1 MVLGLASRPGPG
13 GGGNDEDAATEEDL
27 NARLATLNDGV
38 DASDG
43 EEEEAPLPPEPNTNP
58 TSIVDISVVRAAA
71 AAGVVVL
78 VSCAITYP
86 SGHNP
91 AGVIVSLGIFE
102 RAFVKYAN
110 KLDKLGMWLLCWQY
124 TPPWAYVVLLD
135 KLMPVAPSS
144 GLPQ

>member
-1 MVLGLASRPGPG
+1 MVPGLASRPGG
-13 GGGNDEDAATEEDL
+13 DNDAASLTEDAL
-27 NARLATLNDGV
+27 NARLAKLTGRDN
-38 DASDG
+38 ASDG

-58 TSIVDISVVRAAA
+58 TSVADIPLVRAAA
-71 AAGVVVL
+71 AAGVIVL

-124 TPPWAYVVLLD
+124 TPSWVYVVLLYI
-135 KLMPVAPSS
+135 LMPVAPSS
-144 GLPQ
+144 GLLQ

>member
-1 MVLGLASRPGPG
+1 MVPGLASRPGG
-13 GGGNDEDAATEEDL
+13 DNDEDAATEDAL
-27 NARLATLNDGV
+27 TARLATLNDGV

-71 AAGVVVL
+71 TAGAIVA
-78 VSCAITYP
+78 VSCAFTYP
-86 SGHNP
+86 TGHNP

-124 TPPWAYVVLLD
+124 TPSWAYVVLLYI
-135 KLMPVAPSS
+135 LMPVAPSS
-144 GLPQ
+144 GLLQ

>member
-1 MVLGLASRPGPG
+1 MGVLITARVARVLVDDEPGLRCPSKDTAS
-13 GGGNDEDAATEEDL
+13 ES
-27 NARLATLNDGV
+27 

-43 EEEEAPLPPEPNTNP
+43 EEEAPLPPEPNTNP

-124 TPPWAYVVLLD
+124 TPSWAYVVLLYI
-135 KLMPVAPSS
+135 LMPVAPSS
-144 GLPQ
+144 GLRQ

>member
-1 MVLGLASRPGPG
+1 MVPDLAPRPEGD
-13 GGGNDEDAATEEDL
+13 NDEDAATEEAL

-38 DASDG
+38 NASDG
-43 EEEEAPLPPEPNTNP
+43 EEEEAPLPPEPNTDP
-58 TSIVDISVVRAAA
+58 TSVADIPVVRAAA
-71 AAGVVVL
+71 AAGAIVA
-78 VSCAITYP
+78 VSCAFTYP
-86 SGHNP
+86 TGHNP

-110 KLDKLGMWLLCWQY
+110 KLDKLGMWLLCWQC
-124 TPPWAYVVLLD
+124 TPSWAYVVLLD

>member
-1 MVLGLASRPGPG
+1 MVPGLAPRPG
-13 GGGNDEDAATEEDL
+13 GGNGAASLTEEAL
-27 NARLATLNDGV
+27 TARLATLNDGV

-43 EEEEAPLPPEPNTNP
+43 EEEAPLPPEPNTGP
-58 TSIVDISVVRAAA
+58 TSVADISVVRAAA

-78 VSCAITYP
+78 VSCTITYLT
-86 SGHNP
+86 GHNP
-91 AGVIVSLGIFE
+91 AAVIVSLGIFE

-124 TPPWAYVVLLD
+124 TPSWAYVVLLD

>member
-1 MVLGLASRPGPG
+1 MVPGLAPRPG
-13 GGGNDEDAATEEDL
+13 GGNGAASLTEEAL
-27 NARLATLNDGV
+27 TARLATLNDGV

-43 EEEEAPLPPEPNTNP
+43 EEEAPLPPEPNTGP
-58 TSIVDISVVRAAA
+58 TSVADISVVRAAA

-78 VSCAITYP
+78 VSCTITYLT
-86 SGHNP
+86 GHNP
-91 AGVIVSLGIFE
+91 AAVIVSLGIFE

-110 KLDKLGMWLLCWQY
+110 KLDKLGMWLLCRQY
-124 TPPWAYVVLLD
+124 TPSWAYVVLLD

>member
-1 MVLGLASRPGPG
+1 MVPGLASRPGG
-13 GGGNDEDAATEEDL
+13 DNDAASLTEDAL
-27 NARLATLNDGV
+27 NARLAKLTGRDN
-38 DASDG
+38 ASDG
-43 EEEEAPLPPEPNTNP
+43 EEEAPLPPEPNTGP

-71 AAGVVVL
+71 TAGVVVL

-110 KLDKLGMWLLCWQY
+110 KLDKLGMWLLCRQY
-124 TPPWAYVVLLD
+124 TPSWAYVVLLYI
-135 KLMPVAPSS
+135 LMPVAPSS

>member
-1 MVLGLASRPGPG
+1 MVPGLASRPGG
-13 GGGNDEDAATEEDL
+13 DNDAASLTEDAL

-38 DASDG
+38 NDSDG
-43 EEEEAPLPPEPNTNP
+43 EEEAPLPPEPNTGP
-58 TSIVDISVVRAAA
+58 TCVADISVVRAAA
-71 AAGVVVL
+71 AAGAIVL

-110 KLDKLGMWLLCWQY
+110 KLDKLGMWLMCRQY
-124 TPPWAYVVLLD
+124 TPSWAYVVLLYI
-135 KLMPVAPSS
+135 LMPVAPSS

>member
-1 MVLGLASRPGPG
+1 MVPGLASRPGG
-13 GGGNDEDAATEEDL
+13 DNDEDAATEDAL
-27 NARLATLNDGV
+27 TARLATLNDGV

-58 TSIVDISVVRAAA
+58 TSVADIPLVRAAA

-124 TPPWAYVVLLD
+124 TPSWAYVVLLYI
-135 KLMPVAPSS
+135 LMPVAPSS
-144 GLPQ
+144 GLLQ

>member
-1 MVLGLASRPGPG
+1 MVPGLAPRPGG
-13 GGGNDEDAATEEDL
+13 DNDEDAATEEDL

-38 DASDG
+38 TDSDG
-43 EEEEAPLPPEPNTNP
+43 EEEAPLPLEPNTDP
-58 TSIVDISVVRAAA
+58 TSVADIPLVRAAA
-71 AAGVVVL
+71 AAGVIVL
-78 VSCAITYP
+78 VSCAIIYP

-124 TPPWAYVVLLD
+124 TPSWAYVVLLYI
-135 KLMPVAPSS
+135 LMPVAPSS
-144 GLPQ
+144 GLLQ